1 MLRRV
6 LGWYGQSPEHVET
19 TTHQQTAVD
28 GESQGVEHGTSH
40 GETDG
45 SAHGSTHDRSQGV
58 ADEGCGMSPKGRGMS
73 PEDRRAF
80 AAGFGVHLP
89 APKPWPTAH
98 NVPHS
103 GETIRLGRSPC
114 RKPTADDVAKE
125 FLAWASQQEQ
135 FWKLAAIT
143 RHPVRFPKAIL

>member
-1 MLRRV
+1 
-6 LGWYGQSPEHVET
+6 
-19 TTHQQTAVD
+19 
-28 GESQGVEHGTSH
+28 
-40 GETDG
+40 
-45 SAHGSTHDRSQGV
+45 
-58 ADEGCGMSPKGRGMS
+58 MSPKGRGMS

-135 FWKLAAIT
+135 FSGNWLLSLDIQYVFLRPFCEALGWPMVPYRKVASALCRLT
-143 RHPVRFPKAIL
+143 ERRQREERNEGKRVSWVEYFVP